1 MDYKDTLNLPKTNFP
16 MKANL
21 SRKEP
26 ELLKMWDD
34 MNIYEKIRQ
43 TLKGKKTYILHDG
56 PP

>member
-26 ELLKMWDD
+26 ELLKMWED

-43 TLKGKKTYILHDG
+43 SLKGRKNVY
-56 PP
+56 PS